1 MTGDDGSADIP
12 VPPTI
17 QALLGER
24 LDRLSA
30 SERATIERASVV
42 GRDFPL
48 PVIAALT
55 PEHER
60 AELTAHLLAL
70 VRKQLVQPDTS
81 RTAAED
87 RYRFEHALIQEA
99 AYGAMPKE
107 VRADLHER
115 VADWATALDRGMEL
129 DELVGYHLERAYRYR
144 EEIGQLDAHTQE
156 LGWRAGG
163 ILGRAGRRA
172 FARDDMPAAVKLLDR
187 ALALVTK
194 DEPAY
199 PVLLH
204 ELSAALFSVG
214 EVARAEILLQGV
226 LDAAA
231 ASDDRRLEW
240 TALLE
245 RAARRGYTHA
255 DEGELLDVAVRAITV
270 FEELGD
276 DLGLARAWRR
286 VASCHENACRLRA
299 AEEACDHALVHARRA
314 GSTQEE
320 ARTIDRLCTV
330 FVLGPAP
337 AELAIA
343 RCESFLARPA
353 TPLLEANV
361 VAPLA
366 VLRAMTGD
374 FDEARRLYA
383 RGEAILEELGLRLAL
398 IGAAF
403 LGGLV
408 ELLADDPLAAERH
421 VRKGYDAMVEAG
433 FDRIIPFQGA
443 LLAEAL
449 RRQDRQAEAA
459 RIARESSEAPSDD
472 ALGAILCRTALG
484 YAELYDGHVTAA
496 AELMHEADA
505 LADQTDALLFRG
517 DTSLALAHALLAEGD
532 LDGGAAAAQK
542 AVRLYADKG
551 NRVAASRAERFL
563 TGAAGGV

>member
-1 MTGDDGSADIP
+1 MD
-12 VPPTI
+12 
-17 QALLGER
+17 
-24 LDRLSA
+24 
-30 SERATIERASVV
+30 
-42 GRDFPL
+42 
-48 PVIAALT
+48 
-55 PEHER
+55 EH
-60 AELTAHLLAL
+60 
-70 VRKQLVQPDTS
+70 
-81 RTAAED
+81 
-87 RYRFEHALIQEA
+87 
-99 AYGAMPKE
+99 
-107 VRADLHER
+107 
-115 VADWATALDRGMEL
+115 
-129 DELVGYHLERAYRYR
+129 
-144 EEIGQLDAHTQE
+144 
-156 LGWRAGG
+156 
-163 ILGRAGRRA
+163 
-172 FARDDMPAAVKLLDR
+172 
-187 ALALVTK
+187 
-194 DEPAY
+194 
-199 PVLLH
+199 
-204 ELSAALFSVG
+204 
-214 EVARAEILLQGV
+214 
-226 LDAAA
+226 
-231 ASDDRRLEW
+231 
-240 TALLE
+240 LE

-270 FEELGD
+270 FEELSD

-374 FDEARRLYA
+374 LDEARRLYA
-383 RGEAILEELGLRLAL
+383 RGEAILEELGLGLAL

-408 ELLADDPLAAERH
+408 ELLAAIASAAERH

-517 DTSLALAHALLAEGD
+517 DTSLALAHALRTEGD

-542 AVRLYADKG
+542 AVGSADKG

-563 TGAAGGV
+563 TGAAGGMSNPPQFSRKEEQCRRRPRERPQSRLPVAHGVPRRGSRVGTAKVATAAAKVAGTSSLGWLKWALPAALLSSASIGTYAWTARRHVAPISAPQVVDVRSQDALQTTMPSAAATGSIQSSYPLRPRPNQPRPDRQNRRPRSWPATTSGKSSRFCIRPTHSGVPAMPRMRSSSCTNMRIGIPTRSSSSDGR

>member
-1 MTGDDGSADIP
+1 
-12 VPPTI
+12 
-17 QALLGER
+17 
-24 LDRLSA
+24 
-30 SERATIERASVV
+30 
-42 GRDFPL
+42 
-48 PVIAALT
+48 
-55 PEHER
+55 
-60 AELTAHLLAL
+60 
-70 VRKQLVQPDTS
+70 
-81 RTAAED
+81 
-87 RYRFEHALIQEA
+87 
-99 AYGAMPKE
+99 
-107 VRADLHER
+107 
-115 VADWATALDRGMEL
+115 
-129 DELVGYHLERAYRYR
+129 
-144 EEIGQLDAHTQE
+144 
-156 LGWRAGG
+156 
-163 ILGRAGRRA
+163 
-172 FARDDMPAAVKLLDR
+172 MPAAVKLLDR

-226 LDAAA
+226 LDVAA

-270 FEELGD
+270 FGELGD

-299 AEEACDHALVHARRA
+299 AEEACEHALVHARLA

-337 AELAIA
+337 AEHAIA

-374 FDEARRLYA
+374 VDEARRLYA

-398 IGAAF
+398 IGATF

-408 ELLADDPLAAERH
+408 ELLADDPLGAERH
-421 VRKGYDAMVEAG
+421 VRRGFDAMVEAG
-433 FDRIIPFQGA
+433 FDRVIPFQGA

-459 RIARESSEAPSDD
+459 RIARKSSEAPSDD

-496 AELMHEADA
+496 AKLMREADA

-532 LDGGAAAAQK
+532 PDGGEAAAQK